1 MARQALTEGLAQLFR
16 LKTGQGRPVPYV
28 MPEDPS
34 DEALRIAQANASK
47 PVEEGGL
54 GLSPENTAI
63 DRAQAMGYRIPFY
76 HGTDRTDLVS
86 IDPRFSEQERVGSGS
101 GAFGATADNP
111 ELAEMY
117 ASKEGGVYPLL
128 MRFGVAGKEK
138 PKVGD
143 IDFGEAFFDSGED
156 VILTLPDGT
165 QITSAEDYRLST
177 LHTDDLVDI
186 AKKYDLDAI
195 QASNVIDLG
204 PYFRKET
211 VRALKERGYLG
222 ENVPEQLESV
232 YDKGIDYRT
241 PGGEELVVF
250 KEGELRAPNAAFDP
264 MRRGDPSLTAAV
276 AGTGIA
282 GLLSSLGSGTAEAA
296 ETIRQN
302 LDPRTMVDMG
312 LMGLAS
318 FPNPLMLP
326 AVATEL
332 GLFALDAANALS
344 KIEQEDV
351 QSGLKGKGQMK
362 RRRGSKSEGDV
373 PQFAN
378 GGIVEVIKKQ
388 RRQLLDD

>member
-128 MRFGVAGKEK
+128 MRFDVAGKEK

-143 IDFGEAFFDSGED
+143 
-156 VILTLPDGT
+156 
-165 QITSAEDYRLST
+165 
-177 LHTDDLVDI
+177 
-186 AKKYDLDAI
+186 
-195 QASNVIDLG
+195 
-204 PYFRKET
+204 RK
-211 VRALKERGYLG
+211 
-222 ENVPEQLESV
+222 SV
-232 YDKGIDYRT
+232 
-241 PGGEELVVF
+241 V
-250 KEGELRAPNAAFDP
+250 
-264 MRRGDPSLTAAV
+264 
-276 AGTGIA
+276 
-282 GLLSSLGSGTAEAA
+282 
-296 ETIRQN
+296 
-302 LDPRTMVDMG
+302 
-312 LMGLAS
+312 
-318 FPNPLMLP
+318 
-326 AVATEL
+326 
-332 GLFALDAANALS
+332 
-344 KIEQEDV
+344 
-351 QSGLKGKGQMK
+351 
-362 RRRGSKSEGDV
+362 
-373 PQFAN
+373 
-378 GGIVEVIKKQ
+378 
-388 RRQLLDD
+388 